1 MKRKIRL
8 LAYSNLNFGDDL
20 FVKTI
25 CEFFPNQRFE
35 LEASEQYKTVF
46 SAVPNLQIVSNSCI
60 GNKFNRKVIGFLRR
74 FCPAGA
80 EVATKRQLQKYAAVV
95 YVIGGLFDEDD
106 LWFSLVE
113 QNGLPKCKQMI
124 WKDSLCDKVPF
135 FLLGCN
141 MTRVNTEKYIMQMRY
156 LFEDITDIC
165 FRDRYSYNFF
175 SGMRNVRYAPDIVFN
190 YKCRTQKAP
199 NSNLVLI
206 SVWGALA
213 QCQKLP
219 QWKWAE
225 DKFEPYIEFL
235 ADAVSFFL
243 SKEMRVCLLSL
254 CEDEGDLDA
263 CWKLISKGGFSDK
276 VMIRSYH
283 GDIDATV
290 ALFEEA
296 QFVVGTRFHSVVMAL
311 NTNTPFFPIIYE
323 SKTEQLLKDLGY
335 KGYFAHIQKPESYQI
350 SHLMEQYEKKEILD
364 STEIKK
370 QAQEQFSV
378 LKHYLQKSFQKG
390 TE

>member
-1 MKRKIRL
+1 M
-8 LAYSNLNFGDDL
+8 
-20 FVKTI
+20 
-25 CEFFPNQRFE
+25 
-35 LEASEQYKTVF
+35 
-46 SAVPNLQIVSNSCI
+46 
-60 GNKFNRKVIGFLRR
+60 
-74 FCPAGA
+74 
-80 EVATKRQLQKYAAVV
+80 
-95 YVIGGLFDEDD
+95 
-106 LWFSLVE
+106 
-113 QNGLPKCKQMI
+113 
-124 WKDSLCDKVPF
+124 
-135 FLLGCN
+135 
-141 MTRVNTEKYIMQMRY
+141 
-156 LFEDITDIC
+156 
-165 FRDRYSYNFF
+165 
-175 SGMRNVRYAPDIVFN
+175 
-190 YKCRTQKAP
+190 
-199 NSNLVLI
+199 
-206 SVWGALA
+206 
-213 QCQKLP
+213 
-219 QWKWAE
+219 
-225 DKFEPYIEFL
+225 
-235 ADAVSFFL
+235 
-243 SKEMRVCLLSL
+243 